1 MKLKKTAKIR
11 LYPGMSGEEI
21 NRVTEEI
28 LASLTLREKIRFM
41 SGSNKNMLRFKLDGY
56 KYNYHPWVAGGSRRF
71 GIPPVKFCD
80 GPRGVVCG
88 HSTCFPVAMARAAG
102 WDPELETEI
111 GEAIGR
117 EIRAHDGNYF
127 GGVCINLLRHPAWGR
142 AQETYGED
150 PHLLGEMGAALTRGV
165 QKHNVMACI
174 KHYAANSIENSRFRV
189 DVRMDERTLREV
201 YLPHFKRCIDEGAAS
216 VMGAYNKFRG
226 EYCCQNSY
234 LLKDILKNEWG
245 FTGFVISD
253 FFWGVRDTAKA
264 ANNGLDIEMPNT
276 NFYGKKLEK
285 AVRQGLVAESTI
297 DEAVRRI
304 IRTVL
309 KFTLAPD
316 PQEYPKELI
325 ACREHRELA
334 KKAAESSMVLLKNQ
348 PAAGSRPLLPLEKG
362 KIKKLA
368 VLGELATAPNI
379 GDYGSSCVRP
389 PYIVTILDGLKA
401 YLGEEAVIHCD
412 GKDLEKAAEAARTAD
427 AVVIIAGYR
436 PNEEG
441 EQIYNTDEGS
451 GPRWG
456 EEAPGGD
463 RQRLTLYERD
473 LKLIEAV
480 TPLNRNSVV
489 VLIGGSAIVMEEW
502 KEKPAA
508 ILMAWYPGMEGGH
521 ALARILFGE
530 VNPSGKLPFTIPV
543 NEADLP
549 FFKDRIDAI
558 DYGYYHGYTLF
569 DKKGLPAAFPFGF
582 GLSYT
587 TFAYSNLQVE
597 TGDDALTVSFDLE
610 NTGDRAGAEV
620 AQVYIG
626 LEQSAVDRPVKLLK
640 GFKKVFLQPGEKQR
654 VAIPVK
660 YADLAW
666 YNPEKKAWEI
676 EKMEYTAY
684 AGGSSRPEDLLAAK
698 FRL

>member
-1 MKLKKTAKIR
+1 LKQRKPAKIR
-11 LYPGMSGEEI
+11 LRPGMTTAEI

-28 LASLTLREKIRFM
+28 LPRLTLDEKVYFM
-41 SGSNKNMLRFKLDGY
+41 SGSIMNKYRFMIDR

-88 HSTCFPVAMARAAG
+88 HSTCFPVAMARAAS
-102 WDPELETEI
+102 WDPGLETEI
-111 GEAIGR
+111 GDAIGK
-117 EIRAHDGNYF
+117 EVRAHKGNYF

-150 PHLLGEMGAALTRGV
+150 PHLLGEMGAALVRGV
-165 QKHNVMACI
+165 QKHNVMACV

-201 YLPHFKRCIDEGAAS
+201 YLPHFKRCVDEGAAS

-226 EYCCQNSY
+226 EHCCQNSY

-245 FTGFVISD
+245 FAGFVISD
-253 FFWGVRDTAKA
+253 FFWGVRDTVKA
-264 ANNGLDIEMPNT
+264 ANNGLDIEMPVT
-276 NFYGKKLEK
+276 NCYGRKLVE
-285 AVRQGLVAESTI
+285 AVRQGLVAETAI

-309 KFTLAPD
+309 KFNLAPD
-316 PQEYPKELI
+316 PQKYPKELI
-325 ACREHRELA
+325 ACREHRALA
-334 KKAAESSMVLLKNQ
+334 QRAAEESMVLLKNQ
-348 PAAGSRPLLPLEKG
+348 SGAGDRPVLPLDG
-362 KIKKLA
+362 TKIKKLA

-379 GDYGSSCVRP
+379 GDYGSSCVHP
-389 PYIVTILDGLKA
+389 SHVVTILEGLQQR
-401 YLGEEAVIHCD
+401 LGAEAVLYCD
-412 GKDLEKAAEAARTAD
+412 GKDLEAAKEAARTAD
-427 AVVIIAGYR
+427 AVIIVAGYR

-441 EQIYNTDEGS
+441 EQIYNVEEGTRP
-451 GPRWG
+451 PRG
-456 EEAPGGD
+456 MEAPGGD

-473 LKLIEAV
+473 LRLIEAV
-480 TPLNRNSVV
+480 TPVNKNSVV
-489 VLIGGSAIVMEEW
+489 VLIGGSAIIMEEW
-502 KEKPAA
+502 KEKAAA

-530 VNPSGKLPFTIPV
+530 VNPSGKLPFTIPAR
-543 NEADLP
+543 EEDLP
-549 FFKDRIDAI
+549 FFNDRIDAI

-569 DKKGLPAAFPFGF
+569 EKQGLRAAFPFGF

-587 TFAYSNLQVE
+587 SFAYSNLRVE
-597 TGDDALTVSFDLE
+597 TGDDALLVSFDLE
-610 NTGDRAGAEV
+610 NTGDRAGAEI

-640 GFKKVFLQPGEKQR
+640 GFKKVFLQPGEKKQ
-654 VAIPVK
+654 VTIAVK

-676 EKMEYTAY
+676 EKMDYTAY
-684 AGGSSRPEDLLAAK
+684 AGGSSRPEDLLATK
-698 FRL
+698 FSL